1 MDDDNLFASLGN
13 SLMRDLLT
21 DIEGPNNLDSLANLE
36 KELDDINDSTTS
48 SAFMSNA
55 PPGISSGAIPS
66 AGAMVVGH
74 ATQSYTDPSLPSSPQ
89 DAFAKSLQQFSALSL
104 ADDFLK
110 ADSARKH
117 ANEGSIIQDLEAKK
131 NEEMLI
137 QNLFEDEEDYDVQA
151 ASEKVTGDNMAKLF
165 SGLASA
171 AGMSGGKTNVTE
183 SEPPRQQQQ
192 QQQPSNNVPPPP
204 LNPPLGGS
212 GPMRHPPM
220 NMAPPMIP
228 GPSGPMMMGMPPP
241 GSMPPPQM
249 MMGMP
254 PPHMIPPGSAPPPH
268 VMMMMQQ
275 QMQQQ
280 AAMQHQLQRQQ
291 RGPPP
296 PSVSESKFT
305 NSDFPALGAKE
316 SDVEKERLEEAK
328 RMEEERIANASRQN
342 DRPSMN
348 VYRRITFANP
358 NPDAPPVPATAIRCT
373 SMTPRD
379 LCYVLHSMM
388 RPILSFSTVLD
399 AYNADYYRW
408 SYEDRKSQ
416 NLLFVGRPTPSFQN
430 NLPTPVWK
438 ETKVKAQEMEE
449 SHRDKLEKRAENW
462 TKEKQALGRVVK
474 LNVKRP
480 KALLSTSTLST
491 SADGKLDELMAEQ
504 SEEDRQR
511 ALLWSARLAIDK
523 GYQAYLNLIELR
535 RLLQS
540 RPSDA
545 LMEEEERKQ
554 TLLKDVEQNVTK
566 LQSAFGLKT
575 VDGGTVECG
584 RKILSKTLTLSKGRM
599 LLSRVIDEGI
609 LPHAS
614 ACKVLPSA
622 IAVVFE
628 FASTSD
634 LTVAAPAGEE
644 RLLRSLTGLV
654 KTVRPSVDSQNLL
667 ACLISATDAE
677 AVMIQ
682 KNRSMKSVLTSKRT
696 LMELLHAIF
705 ERGSVVCVGDVEAEW
720 KDRETKFLAILA
732 KS

>member
-1 MDDDNLFASLGN
+1 
-13 SLMRDLLT
+13 MRDLLT
-21 DIEGPNNLDSLANLE
+21 DIEGPNSLDSLANLE
-36 KELDDINDSTTS
+36 KELDDINDSNTS
-48 SAFMSNA
+48 STFMSSNL
-55 PPGISSGAIPS
+55 PPGLSSGVTPS

-74 ATQSYTDPSLPSSPQ
+74 ATQSYTEPSLPSSPQ

-104 ADDFLK
+104 TDDFLQ
-110 ADSARKH
+110 ADSARKQ
-117 ANEGSIIQDLEAKK
+117 ANVGSTLQDLEAKK

-137 QNLFEDEEDYDVQA
+137 QNLFEGEEEYDVQA
-151 ASEKVTGDNMAKLF
+151 ASEKVTGDTMAKLF

-171 AGMSGGKTNVTE
+171 ASMSRDKTNVKE
-183 SEPPRQQQQ
+183 SERPVQQQQ
-192 QQQPSNNVPPPP
+192 QFQPSNSVPPPP
-204 LNPPLGGS
+204 MNPPLGGS
-212 GPMRHPPM
+212 GPMRPPPM
-220 NMAPPMIP
+220 NMAPPMVP
-228 GPSGPMMMGMPPP
+228 GPSGPMMMRMPPP
-241 GSMPPPQM
+241 GSMPPPPQM

-254 PPHMIPPGSAPPPH
+254 PPHMVPPGSAPH

-275 QMQQQ
+275 QQQQQQQQMQQQ
-280 AAMQHQLQRQQ
+280 AAIMQQQLQQPQ
-291 RGPPP
+291 RGPP
-296 PSVSESKFT
+296 PSVSERKFT
-305 NSDFPALGAKE
+305 KSDFPALGAKE
-316 SDVEKERLEEAK
+316 SDVEKERFEEAK
-328 RMEEERIANASRQN
+328 LMEEERIANASREN
-342 DRPSMN
+342 AMN

-358 NPDAPPVPATAIRCT
+358 NPDALPVPATAIRCT

-388 RPILSFSTVLD
+388 RPILSFSSVLD

-408 SYEDRKSQ
+408 SYEDRKSR
-416 NLLFVGRPTPSFQN
+416 NLLFVGGSAPSFQN

-438 ETKVKAQEMEE
+438 ETKVKAQEMED

-474 LNVKRP
+474 VNVKRP
-480 KALLSTSTLST
+480 KALLSTNTLST
-491 SADGKLDELMAEQ
+491 SADGLLAEH

-554 TLLKDVEQNVTK
+554 TLLKDVEENVSK
-566 LQSAFGLKT
+566 LQSAFGLKA
-575 VDGGTVECG
+575 VDSGTVLCDN
-584 RKILSKTLTLSKGRM
+584 KILSKTLTLSKGRM

-609 LPHAS
+609 LPHPS
-614 ACKVLPSA
+614 ACKVLPST
-622 IAVVFE
+622 ISVVFE
-628 FASTSD
+628 FASNSD
-634 LTVAAPAGEE
+634 LKGAPPAGEE

-667 ACLISATDAE
+667 ACLMSATDAKT
-677 AVMIQ
+677 VLVQ
-682 KNRSMKSVLTSKRT
+682 KNLSMKSVLTSKRA

-705 ERGSVVCVGDVEAEW
+705 ERGSYVCVGDAEAEW
-720 KDRETKFLAILA
+720 KDRESKFLAILA
-732 KS
+732 ES